1 MRELILVG
9 ALTQVCTTLCV
20 HIGSLLQVQAG
31 PGEWLGC
38 DGEPSLRRDRG
49 HLYS

>member
-9 ALTQVCTTLCV
+9 ALGFVPQRVFISF
-20 HIGSLLQVQAG
+20 HPLQVQAG